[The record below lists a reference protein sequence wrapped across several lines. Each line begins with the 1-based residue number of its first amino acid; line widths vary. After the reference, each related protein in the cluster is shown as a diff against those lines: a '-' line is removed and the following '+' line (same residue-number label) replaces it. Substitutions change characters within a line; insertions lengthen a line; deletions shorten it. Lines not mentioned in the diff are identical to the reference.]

1 MRILTILYFSFLIT
15 AISCQKQNLHPV
27 PSIAFNTNIN
37 INLPSYSGLQNIG
50 GFAYIPNIGSK
61 GVVVYRKTLD
71 EFMAFDRHS
80 PSEGG
85 QDCDP
90 LVIDPENSL
99 ILMDLCSGAKFNII
113 DGSII
118 EGPSDFPLR
127 GYRTIFDGAYTL
139 NISN

>member
-1 MRILTILYFSFLIT
+1 MRISLLILFVWILAS
-15 AISCQKQNLHPV
+15 SCKKQALHPV
-27 PSIAFNTNIN
+27 PTVAFNTNIN

-50 GFAYIPNIGSK
+50 GFAYVPNIGSK

-80 PSEGG
+80 PADGG

-90 LVIDPENSL
+90 LVIDPDNSL
-99 ILMDLCSGAKFNII
+99 ILVDLCSGAKFNII

-118 EGPSDFPLR
+118 EGSEFALR
-127 GYRTIFDGAYTL
+127 GYRTVFDGLYTL